1 MIPITAS
8 NPVPFRQRTPL
19 AAAGSVFITVFLVVV
34 IITTAITFILPESF
48 ASTARIKV
56 EPEVPPI
63 PPTAG
68 EFHFDPYFIQTT
80 FEIIQSPP
88 ILNPVI
94 DKLNL
99 NVAWGRK
106 YFAGQTLKSSQTLE
120 ILKQRLQ
127 LAPMGNTGLVAITAY
142 SDDRNE
148 TAQIA
153 NAVAE
158 SYRDFRVLSVGKTVG
173 RVPKDSLVQITD
185 RAQPGLV
192 PVRPNKPLNICL
204 GAVAGA
210 FLGLVAGGIAAL
222 VASKRGNRG

>member
-1 MIPITAS
+1 MIPTTAS
-8 NPVPFRQRTPL
+8 NPVPRQRTPL
-19 AAAGSVFITVFLVVV
+19 AVAIPAFITVFLMVM
-34 IITTAITFILPESF
+34 IISTAITFILPERF

-56 EPEVPPI
+56 EPDAS
-63 PPTAG
+63 PTQPATG

-80 FEIIQSPP
+80 FEIIQSPAVLDP
-88 ILNPVI
+88 AI

-127 LAPMGNTGLVAITAY
+127 LAPVGNTDLVAITVY

-148 TAQIA
+148 AAQIA

-158 SYRDFRVLSVGKTVG
+158 AYRDFRVAAAGKAGAPVGQA
-173 RVPKDSLVQITD
+173 SLVQITD